1 MPDYLIVD
9 AIRLQDLMRMDTV
22 ASTPAEAKA
31 LAEAMA
37 KQYGVTVTVLAP
49 VGVVEGA
56 VEPRWATAIPGADV
70 VPVGWLGGGAP

>member
-9 AIRLQDLMRMDTV
+9 AIRLADLLRMDTT
-22 ASTPAEAKA
+22 AQTPAEAKE

-37 KQYGVTVTVLAP
+37 RKYGTTVTVLAP

-56 VEPRWATAIPGADV
+56 VEPRWSTAIPGADV
-70 VPVGWLGGGAP
+70 VPFGWIGGGAP

>member
-9 AIRLQDLMRMDTV
+9 AIRLVDLQHQDTT
-22 ASTPAEAKA
+22 AQTPAEAKA

-49 VGVVEGA
+49 VGVVEGS

-70 VPVGWLGGGAP
+70 VPFGWFGGGAP

>member
-1 MPDYLIVD
+1 MIVD
-9 AIRLQDLMRMDTV
+9 AIRLVDLQHQDTV

-37 KQYGVTVTVLAP
+37 KQYGTTVTVLAP

-56 VEPRWATAIPGADV
+56 VEPRWSTAIPGADV
-70 VPVGWLGGGAP
+70 VPFGWIGGGAP